1 MLVLNPT
8 KKQPLFMVTGA
19 SGVGKSTI
27 CSILFRNEIKYI
39 VMDSDLL
46 WNGVY
51 DTPDDD
57 YHNWKKLW
65 LNVCAS
71 ISQIGMPV
79 VLCGC
84 TTPEQ
89 NELLEERKLFTKI
102 HYIAITCDDNELEKR
117 MRNGRGINDGN
128 YIKSSCDFTH
138 WLIENEDNSD
148 YPIKNIDTTLLSP
161 EQAAEAVDKWI
172 CECIA

>member
-1 MLVLNPT
+1 MAAIMKPT
-8 KKQPLFMVTGA
+8 RKQPLFMITGA
-19 SGVGKSTI
+19 SGVGKSTV
-27 CSILFRNEIKYI
+27 CEILFRNETKYI
-39 VMDSDLL
+39 VMDGDLL

-57 YHNWKKLW
+57 YYEWRKLW

-89 NELLEERKLFTKI
+89 NELLEEKNLFTKI
-102 HYIAITCDDNELEKR
+102 YYIAITCGDNKLKTR
-117 MRNGRGINDGN
+117 LNGRGINDEN
-128 YIKSSCDFTH
+128 YIKSSIDFTH
-138 WLIENEDNSD
+138 WLIKQENHPD
-148 YPIKNIDTTLLSP
+148 YPIKNIDTTSLSP
-161 EQAAEAVDKWI
+161 EQAAAEVDKWI
-172 CECIA
+172 YERI